1 LAVDSV
7 NRQHE
12 SEIAALKQ
20 RYDTLTRRENEVM
33 SLVVTGMLNKQTSEI
48 AVKVHRAWVMHKMQA
63 ESLSELVRMAE
74 ELHLSAP
81 IYGGQDR
88 FQRRCGSSAKI
99 DGPGRLNSLANRYGL
114 RPVG

>member
-1 LAVDSV
+1 VTFAGREAFSREQQLC
-7 NRQHE
+7 RQTFWF
-12 SEIAALKQ
+12 ACM
-20 RYDTLTRRENEVM
+20 M

-99 DGPGRLNSLANRYGL
+99 DGPGRLNSLANRYG
-114 RPVG
+114 